1 MSQLHLEG
9 LISGSR
15 YYQLAEAVLNRLPET
30 YNFELSDWLPSVP
43 GGYGS
48 ALREEELETETE
60 MIHSE
65 QRWTITLYEQSLS
78 GLSDD
83 AVKWVIAH
91 ELGHVAAGVPCASWG
106 VGEIR
111 LTKI

>member
-1 MSQLHLEG
+1 
-9 LISGSR
+9 
-15 YYQLAEAVLNRLPET
+15 
-30 YNFELSDWLPSVP
+30 
-43 GGYGS
+43 
-48 ALREEELETETE
+48 

-65 QRWTITLYEQSLS
+65 QCWTITLYEQSLS

-111 LTKI
+111 LTKITADISRLIMADETEMHEFIADTIARAWGFWDEEEAWNVAI

>member
-1 MSQLHLEG
+1 MSKLHLEG

-15 YYQLAEAVLNRLPET
+15 YYQLAEDVLNRLPEKWDWYRT
-30 YNFELSDWLPSVP
+30 YSFELSDWLPSVP

-48 ALREEELETETE
+48 ALREEQSETETE

-65 QRWTITLYEQSLS
+65 QCWTITLYEQSLS
-78 GLSDD
+78 GLADD

-106 VGEIR
+106 
-111 LTKI
+111 